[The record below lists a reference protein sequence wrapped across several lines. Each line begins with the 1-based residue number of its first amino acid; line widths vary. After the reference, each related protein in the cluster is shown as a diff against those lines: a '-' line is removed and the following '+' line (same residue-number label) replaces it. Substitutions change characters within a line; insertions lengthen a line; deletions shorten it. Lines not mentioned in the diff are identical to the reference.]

1 MLSLSPSS
9 MAPFVEP
16 RERVAGVESVVNR
29 WIEMAAISYI
39 YIYESINFVSRAT
52 NKNSIK
58 FVTLQLEFYPLD
70 HVARLFSFFIDEFR
84 EDR

>member
-39 YIYESINFVSRAT
+39 YIYIWVD
-52 NKNSIK
+52 K
-58 FVTLQLEFYPLD
+58 FRL
-70 HVARLFSFFIDEFR
+70 ARD
-84 EDR
+84 